1 MGSHQ
6 LEGFTKVGVASEICL
21 RTHLSQFLDPPLAWV
36 CIMYPTVLVLVTISG
51 KNGKSFNASHECS
64 VSDSDQWDESQEPM
78 IVIAEHESTLPSG

>member
-1 MGSHQ
+1 
-6 LEGFTKVGVASEICL
+6 
-21 RTHLSQFLDPPLAWV
+21 
-36 CIMYPTVLVLVTISG
+36 MYPTVLVLVTING